1 MYSTLLNLFHPHHP
15 VRIFF
20 ITAVL
25 SLAIA
30 VWVVLGAGWGALWL
44 FVVLSILEV
53 TFSFDN
59 AVINSRV
66 LAKMSKL
73 WQTLFLTVGILIAV
87 FGVRFVLPIFI
98 VMVPTGLGFG
108 DVITLALSEP
118 ERYAHALETAGPMIS
133 AFGGS
138 FLAMIGLAYFIDP
151 KKRTHW
157 ITPFERPLA
166 RLGKIHFVHVYI
178 MLAIAAAL
186 YATTS
191 ADQKIAVVLASLTGI
206 VLHVIIDVV
215 GRLMDKKQPGASAI
229 PQVGMAAFV
238 SFMYL
243 EVLDASFS
251 LDGVIG
257 AFALTS
263 SVLLI
268 MAGLG
273 VGALWVRSLTVYMV
287 RTKTLARYKFLEQGA
302 HWAIIILG
310 MIMFAKLYSLHPP
323 EWFTGSIGL
332 VCIISAIVASIW
344 HGRKTIPVENRHN
357 L

>member
-1 MYSTLLNLFHPHHP
+1 MYSTLLNFFKPHHP

-20 ITAVL
+20 ITAFL
-25 SLAIA
+25 SLAIG
-30 VWVVLGAGWGALWL
+30 VWVLLGAGWSALWL
-44 FVVLSILEV
+44 FIVLSVLEV

-66 LAKMSKL
+66 LVKMSKL
-73 WQTLFLTVGILIAV
+73 WQALFLTVGILIAV

-108 DVITLALSEP
+108 DVISLALHEP
-118 ERYAHALETAGPMIS
+118 EHYAHALETAGPMIS
-133 AFGGS
+133 SFGGS
-138 FLAMIGLAYFIDP
+138 FLAMIGLAYFMDR
-151 KKRTHW
+151 KKRVHW
-157 ITPFERPLA
+157 LGLLERPLA
-166 RLGKIHFVHVYI
+166 RLGKIHFFHVYI
-178 MLAIAAAL
+178 MLIVAGIL
-186 YATTS
+186 YFTVPGAE
-191 ADQKIAVVLASLTGI
+191 KVAVLLASLTGI
-206 VLHVIIDVV
+206 ALHVIIDVA
-215 GRLMDKKQPGASAI
+215 GRLMDRKQPGSSAI

-238 SFMYL
+238 SFLYL

-287 RTKTLARYKFLEQGA
+287 RTKALARYKFLEQGA
-302 HWAIIILG
+302 HWAIIVLG
-310 MIMFAKLYSLHPP
+310 SIMFAKLYGMHPP

-332 VCIISAIVASIW
+332 VCVIGAVIASIY
-344 HGRKTIPVENRHN
+344 HGRKTTPVEEQHH

>member
-1 MYSTLLNLFHPHHP
+1 MYSTLRHFLQPHHP

-20 ITAVL
+20 ITAL
-25 SLAIA
+25 FSLAIA
-30 VWVVLGAGWGALWL
+30 VWVVMGAGWGALWL
-44 FVVLSILEV
+44 FVVLSVLEV

-66 LAKMSKL
+66 LVKMSKF
-73 WQTLFLTVGILIAV
+73 WQTIFLTVGILIAV

-98 VMVPTGLGFG
+98 VMVPTGLAFG
-108 DVITLALSEP
+108 DVINLALHQP
-118 ERYAHALETAGPMIS
+118 DDYAHALETAGPMIS

-138 FLAMIGLAYFIDP
+138 FLAMIGLAYFMDP
-151 KKRTHW
+151 KKRVHW
-157 ITPFERPLA
+157 LGLLESPLV
-166 RLGKIHFVHVYI
+166 RLGKLHFVHVYI
-178 MLAIAAAL
+178 MLIVAAIL
-186 YATTS
+186 YVTVPEHE
-191 ADQKIAVVLASLTGI
+191 KIAVLLASLSGI
-206 VLHVIIDVV
+206 VLHVLIDVA
-215 GRLMDKKQPGASAI
+215 GRLMEKKQPGASAI

-263 SVLLI
+263 SILLI

-310 MIMFAKLYSLHPP
+310 SIMFVKLYGMHPP

-332 VCIISAIVASIW
+332 ICIIAAVVASIW
-344 HGRKTIPVENRHN
+344 HGRKTTPVEDQHV

>member
-1 MYSTLLNLFHPHHP
+1 
-15 VRIFF
+15 
-20 ITAVL
+20 
-25 SLAIA
+25 
-30 VWVVLGAGWGALWL
+30 L
-44 FVVLSILEV
+44 FVVLSVLEV

-66 LAKMSKL
+66 LVKMSKF
-73 WQTLFLTVGILIAV
+73 WQGIFLTVGILIAV

-108 DVITLALSEP
+108 DVINLALNQP
-118 ERYAHALETAGPMIS
+118 DNYAHALETAGPMIS

-138 FLAMIGLAYFIDP
+138 FLAMIGLAYFMDP

-157 ITPFERPLA
+157 LAPLEKPLA
-166 RLGKIHFVHVYI
+166 ALGKIHFVTVP
-178 MLAIAAAL
+178 
-186 YATTS
+186 
-191 ADQKIAVVLASLTGI
+191 ADEKIAVLLASLTGI
-206 VLHVIIDVV
+206 VLHVIIDIA

-310 MIMFAKLYSLHPP
+310 VIMFVKLYGMHPP
-323 EWFTGSIGL
+323 EWFTGSVGL
-332 VCIISAIVASIW
+332 ACIVAAVVASIY
-344 HGRKTIPVENRHN
+344 HGRKTIPVEDQHH